1 MSYQYNF
8 SAGPAMLPREVMHQ
22 AQQEFLNFNSSGISV
37 MEMSHRSKEYLPI
50 AEKAESNLRAILKVP
65 KNYKILFLQGGAIT
79 QNFMVPMNLLKKREA
94 SYVVSGYWSNRS
106 FKDAQPLGNIKL
118 SASSESNDFN
128 KAPEPESWKYA
139 ENDAYVHFCQ
149 NETIHGVE
157 YFDSFNIKNVPI
169 VCDMSST
176 ILSRPIDIK
185 NYGVIY
191 AGAQKNIGPSGLT
204 IVIVNEDLLSFADE
218 KTPSTMNWKI
228 QSENNS
234 MINTP
239 STFSIYMAGL
249 VFEWILS
256 LGGLKEIEKLNIKKS
271 KYLYDFIDESKFYFN
286 EIDHKNRSRMN
297 VPFRLKNEDLTSNF
311 VASAESEGLYAL
323 KGHRLVG
330 GLRASIYNAM
340 PFDGVE
346 CLVDFMK
353 DFEKKNA

>member
-1 MSYQYNF
+1 
-8 SAGPAMLPREVMHQ
+8 MLPREVMHQ
-22 AQQEFLNFNSSGISV
+22 AQQEFLNFNSTGISV

-50 AEKAESNLRAILKVP
+50 VEKAESNLRTILNVP

-106 FKDAQPLGNIKL
+106 FKDAQSLGNIKL
-118 SASSESNDFN
+118 SASSEPNDFK
-128 KAPEPESWKYA
+128 KAPEPESWKYTK
-139 ENDAYVHFCQ
+139 NDAYVHFCQ

-157 YFDSFNIKNVPI
+157 YFDSFNIKNVPV

-204 IVIVNEDLLSFADE
+204 IVIVNEDLLLFADE

-249 VFEWILS
+249 VFEWILNY
-256 LGGLKEIEKLNIKKS
+256 GGLKEIEKSNIKKS

-286 EIDHKNRSRMN
+286 DIDHKNRSRMN
-297 VPFRLKNEDLTSNF
+297 VPFRLKNEELTSNF

-346 CLVDFMK
+346 CLVNFMK

>member
-22 AQQEFLNFNSSGISV
+22 AQQEFLNFNSTGISV

-50 AEKAESNLRAILKVP
+50 VEKAESNLRTILNVP

-106 FKDAQPLGNIKL
+106 FKDAQSLGNIKL
-118 SASSESNDFN
+118 SASSEPNDFK
-128 KAPEPESWKYA
+128 KAPEPESWKYTK
-139 ENDAYVHFCQ
+139 NDAYVHFCQ

-157 YFDSFNIKNVPI
+157 YFDSFNIKNVPV

-204 IVIVNEDLLSFADE
+204 IVIVNEDLLLFADE

-249 VFEWILS
+249 VFEWIFS
-256 LGGLKEIEKLNIKKS
+256 HGGLEEIEKLNIKKS